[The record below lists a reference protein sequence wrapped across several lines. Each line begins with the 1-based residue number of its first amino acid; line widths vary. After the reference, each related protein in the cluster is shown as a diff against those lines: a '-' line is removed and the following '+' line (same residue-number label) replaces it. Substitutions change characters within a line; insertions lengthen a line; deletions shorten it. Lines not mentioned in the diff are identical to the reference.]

1 MHYIVW
7 RLIFINFY
15 YVNNII
21 YLILLLHIE
30 YHFSDFDEGNQAFIN
45 SIAVINSL
53 DLVITADTALAH
65 LSATLGKKTW
75 IALPFIA
82 DWRWFK
88 DKKNT
93 KWYNNVVLY
102 RQEKN
107 EDWDSVFGN
116 IKKDIVELL
125 NF

>member
-1 MHYIVW
+1 MLQKKISTED
-7 RLIFINFY
+7 LKKISQNK
-15 YVNNII
+15 NII
-21 YLILLLHIE
+21 S
-30 YHFSDFDEGNQAFIN
+30 FSDFDEGNQAFID